1 MEVTPQT
8 NPQPL
13 FLLSWADEWCVPLMV
28 LEAHNLSGNLF
39 SKSHV
44 MGTVHTNPMPPE
56 VFGGSALSHSILLTP
71 QWGRGRGAPAGSKQC
86 CCHLL
91 HSSQSQGGCGRRS
104 AGTSCEHS
112 TASVVSAVSPPY
124 SWPPVSSLMGFS
136 LLSPGL
142 CSCRI

>member
-71 QWGRGRGAPAGSKQC
+71 QWGRGRGAPGWEQ
-86 CCHLL
+86 
-91 HSSQSQGGCGRRS
+91 
-104 AGTSCEHS
+104 
-112 TASVVSAVSPPY
+112 AV
-124 SWPPVSSLMGFS
+124 
-136 LLSPGL
+136 LLSPPTLITITGWL
-142 CSCRI
+142 WQKISRNFL